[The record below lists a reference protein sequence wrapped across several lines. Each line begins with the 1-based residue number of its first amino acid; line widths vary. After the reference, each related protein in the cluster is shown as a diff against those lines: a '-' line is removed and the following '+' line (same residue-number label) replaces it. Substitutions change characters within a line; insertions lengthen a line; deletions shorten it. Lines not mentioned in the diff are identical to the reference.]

1 MKKVLLF
8 VSIIIAGAT
17 YLPSYASDLDQEC
30 VDFCKGN
37 GSSDGH
43 YLAQEPGA
51 KCKDGYTQ
59 NDENQICCCK

>member
-1 MKKVLLF
+1 MNKLPFFVLILTAVVNF
-8 VSIIIAGAT
+8 LPT
-17 YLPSYASDLDQEC
+17 YANDLDQEC
-30 VDFCKGN
+30 VDFCKAN